1 MSLTAQGMT
10 IDQLKTL
17 LKDDP
22 VARQKF
28 IGATIEY
35 YENLGVKV
43 TDAMLKNF
51 DEDTLQAVAS
61 GKAGAGTNTNVN
73 VFAA

>member
-1 MSLTAQGMT
+1 MT
-10 IDQLKTL
+10 IDQLKAL
-17 LKDDP
+17 LKSDP

-35 YENLGVKV
+35 YEGIGITV
-43 TDAMLKNF
+43 TAEMLKTF
-51 DEDTLQAVAS
+51 DDETLQAVAS
-61 GKAGAGTNTNVN
+61 GKAGAGTNVQIN